1 MLTWVSAYVI
11 FLLTYKSVKFKEEIS
26 MPAKLYD
33 KEQILDACLAVFAR
47 HGYEKTSTVML
58 AEAAGI
64 SRSLI
69 FHHFKSKKDLYL
81 SLLDR
86 CFEKGSIEISF
97 DNILEQGDFFEV
109 KEKIS
114 NIKFNYY
121 RKNPE
126 LYKIII
132 EAFYNTPEELKME
145 ICEKYGKLINKRD
158 EVMEL
163 LFEKVPLRKGVDRKQ
178 AFEIIKITLDYFE
191 NKYLSDLVEDKELN
205 ETYFQNFIEERN
217 GFFDMIRYGIQK

>member
-126 LYKIII
+126 LYKVII

-145 ICEKYGKLINKRD
+145 IWEKYGKLINKRD

>member
-1 MLTWVSAYVI
+1 
-11 FLLTYKSVKFKEEIS
+11 

-33 KEQILDACLAVFAR
+33 KEQILDACLVVFAR
-47 HGYEKTSTVML
+47 YGYDKTSTVML

-86 CFEKGSIEISF
+86 CFEKGSIEIGF
-97 DNILEQGDFFEV
+97 DNILGQGDFFEV
-109 KEKIS
+109 KEKMS

-126 LYKIII
+126 LYKVIM

-145 ICEKYGKLINKRD
+145 IKEKYGKLIDKRN
-158 EVMEL
+158 EVMEQ
-163 LFEKVPLRKGVDRKQ
+163 LFEKIPLREGVYRKQ
-178 AFEIIKITLDYFE
+178 AFEIIKLTLDYFE
-191 NKYLSDLVEDKELN
+191 NKYLSDLVEDENLN
-205 ETYFQNFIEERN
+205 EAYFQNFVKERN
-217 GFFDMIRYGIQK
+217 GFFDIIRYGIQR

>member
-1 MLTWVSAYVI
+1 MTGVSAYVI
-11 FLLTYKSVKFKEEIS
+11 FLLTYQSVKFKEEIS

-86 CFEKGSIEISF
+86 SFEKGSIAIDV
-97 DNILEQGDFFEV
+97 DNMLEQRDFFEV
-109 KEKIS
+109 KEKMS

-126 LYKIII
+126 LYKVVM
-132 EAFYNTPEELKME
+132 EAFYNTPEELKIE
-145 ICEKYGKLINKRD
+145 VNEKYGKLIDKRN
-158 EVMEL
+158 EIMEQ

-191 NKYLSDLVEDKELN
+191 NKYLSDLVEDKDLN
-205 ETYFQNFIEERN
+205 EAYFQNFIEERN
-217 GFFDMIRYGIQK
+217 QFFDMIRYGIQK

>member
-1 MLTWVSAYVI
+1 
-11 FLLTYKSVKFKEEIS
+11 

-86 CFEKGSIEISF
+86 CFEKGSIEIDS
-97 DNILEQGDFFEV
+97 DNILEQGDFFQV

-114 NIKFNYY
+114 SIKFNYY

-126 LYKIII
+126 LYKVIM

-145 ICEKYGKLINKRD
+145 IKEKYGKLIDKRN
-158 EVMEL
+158 EVMEQ
-163 LFEKVPLRKGVDRKQ
+163 LFEKIPLREGVDRKQ
-178 AFEIIKITLDYFE
+178 AFEIIKLTLDYFE
-191 NKYLSDLVEDKELN
+191 NKYLSDLVEDENLN
-205 ETYFQNFIEERN
+205 EAYFQNFIKERN
-217 GFFDMIRYGIQK
+217 GFFDIIRYGIQR

>member
-1 MLTWVSAYVI
+1 MLTGVSAYVI

-126 LYKIII
+126 LYKVIM

-205 ETYFQNFIEERN
+205 KTYFQNFIEERN